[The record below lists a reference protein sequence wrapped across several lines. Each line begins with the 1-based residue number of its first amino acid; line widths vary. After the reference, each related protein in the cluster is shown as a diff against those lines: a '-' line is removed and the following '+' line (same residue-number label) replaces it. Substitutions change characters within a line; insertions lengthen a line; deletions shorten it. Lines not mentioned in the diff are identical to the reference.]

1 MKWNVNRFFIYSWLI
16 CKKNTVMSPKSWE
29 KMTLFHELWW
39 RYCSFSK
46 MGLFLQTNFFC
57 AKCFFRQSKLIT
69 LYVVLN
75 NTATT
80 VETCMHDV
88 WWLRNGARRCLSQNL
103 FFIKSHS
110 LFEIQC
116 VCLFFSNWIK
126 WDLFCLD
133 DDDDLL
139 WYYVCGLVLKQENV
153 IPIMMSQLI
162 WFFARG

>member
-1 MKWNVNRFFIYSWLI
+1 MRK
-16 CKKNTVMSPKSWE
+16 T
-29 KMTLFHELWW
+29 TLFHELWW

-46 MGLFLQTNFFC
+46 MGLFLQTKIFF
-57 AKCFFRQSKLIT
+57 APNVFFRQSKLIT

-139 WYYVCGLVLKQENV
+139 WKYVCGLVLKQEIA
-153 IPIMMSQLI
+153 IPIMMNQI
-162 WFFARG
+162 I

>member
-1 MKWNVNRFFIYSWLI
+1 
-16 CKKNTVMSPKSWE
+16 MSLKSWE
-29 KMTLFHELWW
+29 K
-39 RYCSFSK
+39 RRCS
-46 MGLFLQTNFFC
+46 TNCGDAIVHFPKWDCSCKPTFF
-57 AKCFFRQSKLIT
+57 APNVFFRQSKLIT

-126 WDLFCLD
+126 WNLFCLITLMWSSPKTRD
-133 DDDDLL
+133 CYSYNDGSTHL
-139 WYYVCGLVLKQENV
+139 
-153 IPIMMSQLI
+153 
-162 WFFARG
+162 FFC